1 MISTDS
7 YNAYRMDQQTSDA
20 SVSKVAMDLEVHAIP
35 VSDVERS
42 KQFYQRLG
50 WRLDADVAPAKNA
63 RIAHL
68 HRRREKPA

>member
-1 MISTDS
+1 
-7 YNAYRMDQQTSDA
+7 MDHQTSDA
-20 SVSKVAMDLEVHAIP
+20 SISKVAMNLEVHAIP

-42 KQFYQRLG
+42 NQFYRRLG
-50 WRLDADVAPAKNA
+50 WSLDADVAPAKNV